1 MKLFR
6 SRLSSGGGSSDD
18 YGAPGG
24 GSGGGGGGSAAPASP
39 GALVDKATS
48 DMLLGPDWGM
58 NMEICDSL
66 NHDPTHTREVMK
78 MLRRRLTNRNPKVQL
93 LALTVLETMVKNC
106 GDYVHMQVAE
116 KDILHEMVRL
126 VKKRADMQVRDKVL
140 ELLDSWQEAFGGPGG
155 RYPQYWSAYDELR
168 RAGIEFPV
176 RDPDQA
182 APVFTPP
189 QTQPISGRG
198 MRDQY
203 SDSPQT
209 RGYSD
214 AGPARSSPADGSRP
228 AGSMTAM
235 DLKNARGS
243 VEVLNEMLAA
253 INPRDRGAV
262 RQDIIVELVEQ
273 SRATQRQVMEF
284 VSTTSNETLLAQAL
298 ALNDDIQKVLSKHD
312 AIATGSP
319 LPVEDIP
326 RFDAEGV
333 EDDHSGLA
341 PRSSARSR
349 LSGTPAAVPP
359 PAKLA
364 PPPQR
369 QLAVDLL
376 SGEPAPAPALG
387 SAPSTAQGQAPA
399 GGFCT
404 LCLTLMLTWHPY
416 HDSHFWTLDCFV
428 LNYGFSAPYPCLWP
442 GPKLPPRVSSLCRLN
457 RGLCFMVQL
466 LISSRHSLH
475 SPPHLASNINDSSSF
490 SKSKIHGGRAFLAP
504 PSLNTLLHMDHQ
516 MGSAHSP
523 LPKHSSLSVMCSTS
537 AMLPQ
542 RLPLSPFAAPPQYP
556 GVNPGD
562 KVERKED
569 QPDKLFSDLDV
580 FGAFK
585 GSGKAKA

>member
-1 MKLFR
+1 
-6 SRLSSGGGSSDD
+6 
-18 YGAPGG
+18 
-24 GSGGGGGGSAAPASP
+24 
-39 GALVDKATS
+39 
-48 DMLLGPDWGM
+48 MLLGPDWGM

-66 NHDPTHTREVMK
+66 NQDPTHTREVMK
-78 MLRRRLTNRNPKVQL
+78 LLRRRLTNRNPKVQL

-116 KDILHEMVRL
+116 KEILHEMVRL
-126 VKKRADMQVRDKVL
+126 VKKRADMQVRDKIL

-262 RQDIIVELVEQ
+262 RQDVIVELVEQ

-284 VSTTSNETLLAQAL
+284 VSTTSNEALLAQAL

-349 LSGTPAAVPP
+349 LSGAPATIPP

-376 SGEPAPAPALG
+376 SGEPGPAPALS
-387 SAPSTAQGQAPA
+387 SAPSAAQGQAPA
-399 GGFCT
+399 AGMQPF
-404 LCLTLMLTWHPY
+404 PK
-416 HDSHFWTLDCFV
+416 
-428 LNYGFSAPYPCLWP
+428 PP
-442 GPKLPPRVSSLCRLN
+442 GST
-457 RGLCFMVQL
+457 
-466 LISSRHSLH
+466 
-475 SPPHLASNINDSSSF
+475 SNPFGAEN
-490 SKSKIHGGRAFLAP
+490 AFLALP
-504 PSLNTLLHMDHQ
+504 PPPGQQHQ
-516 MGSAHSP
+516 RQQFFQQVQDTRRASFPGATQPQYTAAYGSP
-523 LPKHSSLSVMCSTS
+523 DGTS

-556 GVNPGD
+556 GVNPGE

-585 GSGKAKA
+585 GSGRVRSGGGCIPGHALVVVGVDDELGEAPPLEEGVGGHGAGAGPAQDHGPGDAHDRDEHERKPEDALPHLHASQPRPLGGRFGKI

>member
-18 YGAPGG
+18 YGAP
-24 GSGGGGGGSAAPASP
+24 GGGGGGSAAPASP

-66 NHDPTHTREVMK
+66 NQDPTHTREVMK

-116 KDILHEMVRL
+116 KEILHEMVRL

-198 MRDQY
+198 MRDQN

-262 RQDIIVELVEQ
+262 RQDVIVELVEQ
-273 SRATQRQVMEF
+273 SRDTQRQVMEL
-284 VSTTSNETLLAQAL
+284 VSTTSNEALLAQAL
-298 ALNDDIQKVLSKHD
+298 GLNDDIQKVLSKHD

-341 PRSSARSR
+341 PRSSVRSR
-349 LSGTPAAVPP
+349 LSGAPAAVPP

-369 QLAVDLL
+369 QHAVDLL

-387 SAPSTAQGQAPA
+387 SAPSAAQGQAPA
-399 GGFCT
+399 GGFT
-404 LCLTLMLTWHPY
+404 VLYPV
-416 HDSHFWTLDCFV
+416 LDIDARAQAAAQGQQPMSPQQRA
-428 LNYGFSAPYPCLWP
+428 LLYGAATH
-442 GPKLPPRVSSLCRLN
+442 
-457 RGLCFMVQL
+457 QQQ
-466 LISSRHSLH
+466 
-475 SPPHLASNINDSSSF
+475 
-490 SKSKIHGGRAFLAP
+490 AFLALP
-504 PSLNTLLHMDHQ
+504 PPPGQQHQ
-516 MGSAHSP
+516 RQQFFQQVQDTRRASFPGATQPQYTATYGSP
-523 LPKHSSLSVMCSTS
+523 DGTS
-537 AMLPQ
+537 AMPSQ

-556 GVNPGD
+556 GVNPTVECLSDALVFVAVMMLMMTWKGE
-562 KVERKED
+562 KAERKED